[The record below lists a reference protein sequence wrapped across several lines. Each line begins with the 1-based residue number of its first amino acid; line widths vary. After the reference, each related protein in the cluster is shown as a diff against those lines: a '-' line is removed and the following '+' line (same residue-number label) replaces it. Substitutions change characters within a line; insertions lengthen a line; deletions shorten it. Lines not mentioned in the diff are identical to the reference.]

1 MIEKIIESIKLR
13 PGISNVDEFLL
24 ADLVQDSVIE
34 VSDYINLKEGK
45 ELPIGCIS
53 IIKDI
58 VVIKVNKLGSE
69 GISSESYSGVSQSY
83 TEDIPKDI
91 LRKLKRYRKLPR

>member
-69 GISSESYSGVSQSY
+69 GVSSESYSGVSQSY

>member
-34 VSDYINLKEGK
+34 ISDYINLKEGK

-69 GISSESYSGVSQSY
+69 GVSSESYSGVSQSY

>member
-24 ADLVQDSVIE
+24 ADIVQDTVIE
-34 VSDYINLKEGK
+34 ISDYINIKEGE
-45 ELPIGCIS
+45 ELPLGCTS

-69 GISSESYSGVSQSY
+69 GVSSESYSGVSQSY
-83 TEDIPKDI
+83 IEDIPKDI